1 MHTSVCEQPLIV
13 IEPPVQGQ
21 RRAEAPDRQVR
32 EATPQAGA
40 MDWPSVIGTGIV
52 FLSGA
57 MALIGSLVH
66 YLS

>member
-1 MHTSVCEQPLIV
+1 MHTYACEKPLIV

-21 RRAEAPDRQVR
+21 RRAGASDREVH
-32 EATPQAGA
+32 EATPRAGA
-40 MDWPSVIGTGIV
+40 MEWPSVIGTGIV

-66 YLS
+66 YLR